1 MTASPAPLGVLTY
14 ASPTVRS
21 SPPRTFSRVF
31 FAALGWGCGV
41 LLRGIRLCII
51 ALGYVVL
58 GAGIALRFAF
68 TLVAMILLF
77 LGGVRWDVVKRRTL
91 HAANSVDAKVLNTM
105 AFVRRQIDRLPP
117 HRAGA
122 DDTRVNAGGAV
133 AR

>member
-14 ASPTVRS
+14 ASPAVRS
-21 SPPRTFSRVF
+21 SPPRTFLRMF
-31 FAALGWGCGV
+31 FSAVGWAGGV
-41 LLRGIRLCII
+41 LLRGARLSII

-58 GAGIALRFAF
+58 GAGIALRFVFAV
-68 TLVAMILLF
+68 VAMILLF

-91 HAANSVDAKVLNTM
+91 SGANWVDAKVLNTM

-122 DDTRVNAGGAV
+122 DNTGGNTGGAA